1 MPRKGKKFEN
11 EYAWLHEINKDYNVI
26 SPAYLTDKITG
37 EQREIDVLIQ
47 YKDDEGNLRS
57 IGIECRDRNN
67 KENVM
72 WIEQLVTKKN
82 DLGLD
87 YMIATTTKDFSKTAI
102 EKALHYGVIIEK
114 AEMLD
119 SKLIEEKTK
128 EFICDV
134 FYLIVKVKE
143 CSFLLNN
150 GNIIDL
156 KSMLKNL
163 SLIEKS
169 MLLRKLDEILLLDFD
184 FAAMLEQ
191 TELKLENFFEPQ
203 KEAFAELNRTLYG
216 TDNRGDILEKL
227 KINAISYKLELQ
239 PHRISLPLNKSL
251 SVFFVKEKE
260 NKKYRALFGTEEE
273 NITIGY
279 LSDNNI
285 DVTVNLKQRKY
296 CRIIGGNTQ
305 INTIFP
311 KDREINLNINDFDS
325 TIISP
330 LNYNEII

>member
-37 EQREIDVLIQ
+37 EKREIDVLIQ

-87 YMIATTTKDFSKTAI
+87 FMIATTTKDFSKTAI

-260 NKKYRALFGTEEE
+260 NKKYRALFGSEEE